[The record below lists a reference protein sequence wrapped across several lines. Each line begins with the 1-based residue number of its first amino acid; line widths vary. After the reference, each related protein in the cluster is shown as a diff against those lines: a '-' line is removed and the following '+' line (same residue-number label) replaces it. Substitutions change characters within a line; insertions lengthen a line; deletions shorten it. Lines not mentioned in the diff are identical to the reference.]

1 MNEKTLVFD
10 NGGAMDG
17 NLVAALMNGNN
28 RNNGYGNGYGWEWM
42 WMILLWALWGGNGWG
57 GFGGRGNGLSN
68 LPAEL
73 NGDAGR
79 QLLMNA
85 IQGNG
90 TAINQL
96 ASSLNCSVQQI
107 QTALCN
113 IQAQSGLSAQQ
124 IINAVQSGNAQVL
137 SQMASCCCDVRTAI
151 ERQGYESQLA
161 TLNQTNTLTSNAN
174 TQFNALGS
182 KIDAQTQV
190 INDRF
195 CALEMREMQNKL
207 DAERA
212 KSAALAGQLSQEHQT
227 ATIMQSQAKFGVLTN
242 GINYQF
248 YTDLDTP
255 NKMDDKPFF
264 EIDMLNLKDSHIEK
278 LKQFRHDQYNTY
290 MILNSATEMK
300 YINALRSLIVKESSN
315 PSDLFVKFMTK
326 QVYDGVVTKNIID
339 EFRPMIQRAFQQ
351 YTNDYINERLK
362 SAITPDVP
370 SVEVSSN
377 VSTEKSVANEED
389 MQDGNKIVTTD
400 EELMGFYIVR
410 AILCNTVDLD
420 RVVDRDAQSY
430 FAILFDDNN
439 RKPICRLHF
448 NGGKKYVETFD
459 EEKKGTKHLI
469 TALTDIYKL
478 SDQLISTVK
487 FYLK

>member
-1 MNEKTLVFD
+1 MEDQKFISFFEKRDRQYEIILTQNSEIIRQNGEILQRVLKYIDDNNSKKTNSMDFKAELLILAERVGTLKDTVKTEEATKPSFALPFLQALGYD
-10 NGGAMDG
+10 IFNPEEVTPECICDYGTKKGEKIDYTVCMDG
-17 NLVAALMNGNN
+17 EPIMLIECKHWSAD
-28 RNNGYGNGYGWEWM
+28 
-42 WMILLWALWGGNGWG
+42 
-57 GFGGRGNGLSN
+57 LSKYK
-68 LPAEL
+68 A
-73 NGDAGR
+73 
-79 QLLMNA
+79 QLFRYYH
-85 IQGNG
+85 
-90 TAINQL
+90 
-96 ASSLNCSVQQI
+96 V
-107 QTALCN
+107 
-113 IQAQSGLSAQQ
+113 
-124 IINAVQSGNAQVL
+124 
-137 SQMASCCCDVRTAI
+137 
-151 ERQGYESQLA
+151 
-161 TLNQTNTLTSNAN
+161 
-174 TQFNALGS
+174 
-182 KIDAQTQV
+182 
-190 INDRF
+190 
-195 CALEMREMQNKL
+195 
-207 DAERA
+207 
-212 KSAALAGQLSQEHQT
+212 
-227 ATIMQSQAKFGVLTN
+227 SQAKFGVLTN